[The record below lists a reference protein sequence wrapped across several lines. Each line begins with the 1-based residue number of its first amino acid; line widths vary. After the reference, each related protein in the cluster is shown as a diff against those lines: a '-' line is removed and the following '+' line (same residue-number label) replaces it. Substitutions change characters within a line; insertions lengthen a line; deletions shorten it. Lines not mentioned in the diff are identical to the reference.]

1 MKRFL
6 KAGSIQKALALCG
19 WNLKSKIIKSKI
31 NSMVLSIIVAAAEN
45 NVIGRDNGL
54 IWRLSADLKRF
65 KALTTGHTILMGRK
79 TFESIGRALPNRR
92 NIVIS
97 RNPEFEAAGCEVV
110 HSVEEALELT
120 KNEDEVFV
128 TGGGTIYKKLWDKA
142 DRLYLTVVHLEC
154 EGDTVI
160 QSVDPEV
167 WREVAREVGK
177 ADEKNE
183 CDYTFINYER
193 VK

>member
-1 MKRFL
+1 
-6 KAGSIQKALALCG
+6 
-19 WNLKSKIIKSKI
+19 
-31 NSMVLSIIVAAAEN
+31 MVLSIIVAAAEN

-54 IWRLSADLKRF
+54 IWRLSADLKHF

-142 DRLYLTVVHLEC
+142 DRLYLTVVHQVC
-154 EGDTVI
+154 EGGTVI
-160 QSVDPEV
+160 PPVDPKV
-167 WREVAREVGK
+167 WKEVAREAGK

-193 VK
+193 IK

>member
-1 MKRFL
+1 
-6 KAGSIQKALALCG
+6 
-19 WNLKSKIIKSKI
+19 
-31 NSMVLSIIVAAAEN
+31 MVLSIIVAAAEN

-128 TGGGTIYKKLWDKA
+128 TGEEQFTRSCGIKQIGCILLSFIKN
-142 DRLYLTVVHLEC
+142 
-154 EGDTVI
+154 
-160 QSVDPEV
+160 
-167 WREVAREVGK
+167 ARE
-177 ADEKNE
+177 
-183 CDYTFINYER
+183 IP
-193 VK
+193 

>member
-1 MKRFL
+1 
-6 KAGSIQKALALCG
+6 
-19 WNLKSKIIKSKI
+19 
-31 NSMVLSIIVAAAEN
+31 MVLSIIVAAAEN

-54 IWRLSADLKRF
+54 VWRLSADLKRF

-79 TFESIGRALPNRR
+79 TYESVGKALPNRR

-97 RNPEFEAAGCEVV
+97 RNPDYRAEGCEVV
-110 HSVEEALELT
+110 LGVEEALELT
-120 KNEDEVFV
+120 KGEDEVFV
-128 TGGGTIYKKLWDKA
+128 TGGGTIYKELWDKA
-142 DRLYLTVVHLEC
+142 DKLYLTVVHQEC

-160 QSVDPEV
+160 PPVDPGKWKEV
-167 WREVAREVGK
+167 SREEHQ

-193 VK
+193 IK

>member
-1 MKRFL
+1 
-6 KAGSIQKALALCG
+6 
-19 WNLKSKIIKSKI
+19 
-31 NSMVLSIIVAAAEN
+31 MVLSIIVAAAEN

-54 IWRLSADLKRF
+54 VWRLSADLKRF

-79 TFESIGRALPNRR
+79 TYESVGKALPNRR

-97 RNPEFEAAGCEVV
+97 RNPDYKAAGCEVV
-110 HSVEEALELT
+110 RGVEEALELT
-120 KNEDEVFV
+120 KGEDEVFV
-128 TGGGTIYKKLWDKA
+128 TGGGTIYKELWDKA
-142 DRLYLTVVHLEC
+142 DRLYLTVVHQEC

-160 QSVDPEV
+160 PPVDPGKWKEV
-167 WREVAREVGK
+167 SREAHQ

-193 VK
+193 IK